1 MEKIYELLDKAN
13 AFSEKVLGPII
24 DKIVQFISSG
34 EFTAIG
40 IIGVFISLVFLIGLL
55 TWIKKAP
62 KLFFFILLLFS
73 GLLAAALLV
82 KGS

>member
-40 IIGVFISLVFLIGLL
+40 IIGVFISLVFLIGIL
-55 TWIKKAP
+55 TWIKKTP
-62 KLFFFILLLFS
+62 KLFFLVLLVFGALV
-73 GLLAAALLV
+73 AAALLL